1 MKATKKFLRL
11 LPAVL
16 ALAMV
21 LTACAHGTGRTG
33 STASPTAG
41 PTDVLGLNTR
51 EPAASG
57 GPNGS
62 GEPLTSPDMNG
73 TGSPETTGG
82 LATGG
87 PEISDGPL
95 TSGEPLTSPGVGG
108 LDDLFGSIDGFTEG
122 KVLDPSEIPEVTEM
136 LGREFP
142 EHTIQSVTEET
153 YRGMGA
159 YRVTL
164 QGDGELARLVYVLG
178 DGTILIP
185 GGMPD

>member
-21 LTACAHGTGRTG
+21 LTACTRGTGRTG

-73 TGSPETTGG
+73 TGSPATTGEPM
-82 LATGG
+82 T
-87 PEISDGPL
+87 
-95 TSGEPLTSPGVGG
+95 TGEPLTSPGVGEAG
-108 LDDLFGSIDGFTEG
+108 DLFGSIDGFTEG

>member
-1 MKATKKFLRL
+1 MKTTRKFL
-11 LPAVL
+11 LPAIALVLL
-16 ALAMV
+16 ALAV
-21 LTACAHGTGRTG
+21 TACARGTGRTG

-51 EPAASG
+51 EPAVSG
-57 GPNGS
+57 EPNGS

-73 TGSPETTGG
+73 TGSPATTGEPM
-82 LATGG
+82 T
-87 PEISDGPL
+87 
-95 TSGEPLTSPGVGG
+95 TGEPLTSPGVGEAG
-108 LDDLFGSIDGFTEG
+108 DLFGSIDGFTEG
-122 KVLDPSEIPEVTEM
+122 KVLDPSEIPEITEM